1 MKASLVLLWVFA
13 GNVLLNAQ
21 TALYNAG
28 IHTADSL
35 FQIPDYPAAA
45 QAYRTAFEVFAG
57 KAYPED
63 RFKAAR
69 AWAMTG
75 KADSAF
81 FHLER
86 LQSKTDFLDVVSTW
100 EQTPELAALTS
111 DFRWTRLLT
120 QIALKNERN
129 AAIQNNPLGHELEQ
143 IYTLDQWYRI
153 HMDSVISLH
162 GRASPEF
169 RDFVRRSTEQDSLNQ
184 LRVRQIIEEHG
195 WLGTDVVSKRA
206 TKALFLVVQ
215 HAELPMQERY
225 VPLLRQAVAEG
236 KADAENL
243 AYLEDRI
250 LMRQG
255 KPQRYGSQIVTDKS
269 TGAWILYQVEDPEN
283 LDKRRATVGLGPI
296 AAYLEATGA
305 IWEK

>member
-1 MKASLVLLWVFA
+1 MKRLLVFMCFLGA
-13 GNVLLNAQ
+13 NVLLNAQ
-21 TALYNAG
+21 TAFYNAG

-45 QAYRTAFEVFAG
+45 RAYRTAFDALGG
-57 KAYPED
+57 KAYPAD

-69 AWAMTG
+69 AWSMTG

-86 LQSKTDFLDVVSTW
+86 LYLKTDFLDDVNTW
-100 EQTPELAALTS
+100 EQTPELWNLKN
-111 DFRWTRLLT
+111 DVRWTRLLN
-120 QIALKNERN
+120 QIALKNERS
-129 AAIQNNPLGHELEQ
+129 AAIRTNPLSIELEQ
-143 IYTLDQWYRI
+143 IHTLDQWYRI
-153 HMDSVISLH
+153 HMDSVISIH
-162 GRASPEF
+162 GRNSPEF
-169 RDFVRRSTEQDSLNQ
+169 RDFIRRSIEQDSLNQ
-184 LRVRQIIEEHG
+184 LRVSQIIEAHG
-195 WLGTDVVSKRA
+195 WLGTDVVSPLA
-206 TKALFLVVQ
+206 SQALFLVVQ

-225 VPLLRQAVAEG
+225 APLLRRAVAEG
-236 KADAENL
+236 KADAGNL

-255 KPQRYGSQIVTDKS
+255 KPQRYGSQIVADKT

-305 IWEK
+305 VWRK